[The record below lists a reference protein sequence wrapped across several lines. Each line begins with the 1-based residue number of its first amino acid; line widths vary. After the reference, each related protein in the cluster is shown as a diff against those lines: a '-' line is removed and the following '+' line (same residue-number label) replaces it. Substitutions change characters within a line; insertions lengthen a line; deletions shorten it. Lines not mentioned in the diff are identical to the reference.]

1 MEIFED
7 LENMK
12 NCPIEVALN
21 YLGKK
26 WTMQIIRDLFSEK
39 KRFKDFLGSNPQ
51 ISTKM
56 LSLRL
61 KELQKA
67 DLIKKSVISTTPVM
81 IEYSLTQ
88 KGKELNRIL
97 FQLAEFSLKNY
108 PNEVYYK
115 KPKSIDLDI
124 SNLKRF
130 FKVRISSPIA
140 NLKKDKSTKNNF

>member
-1 MEIFED
+1 MEVFED

-26 WTMQIIRDLFSEK
+26 WTMQIIRDLFNEK

-67 DLIKKSVISTTPVM
+67 GLIKKSVISATPVM

-115 KPKSIDLDI
+115 KPKSIESDI

-130 FKVRISSPIA
+130 FKIRISSP
-140 NLKKDKSTKNNF
+140 NSDSKR

>member
-1 MEIFED
+1 MEVFED

-12 NCPIEVALN
+12 NCPIEVSLN

-26 WTMQIIRDLFSEK
+26 WTMQIIRDLFNGK
-39 KRFKDFLGSNPQ
+39 KRFTEFLNSNPQ

-67 DLIKKSVISTTPVM
+67 SLIKKSVISTTPVM
-81 IEYSLTQ
+81 VEYSLTQ
-88 KGKELNRIL
+88 KGKELNKIL

-108 PNEVYYK
+108 ANEVYYK
-115 KPKSIDLDI
+115 KPKSIESDI
-124 SNLKRF
+124 LNLKKF
-130 FKVRISSPIA
+130 FKVMKPLPISD
-140 NLKKDKSTKNNF
+140 LKKDN

>member
-1 MEIFED
+1 MEVFED

-26 WTMQIIRDLFSEK
+26 WTMQIVRDLFNGK
-39 KRFKDFLGSNPQ
+39 KRFKEFLNSNPQ

-67 DLIKKSVISTTPVM
+67 SLIKKSVISTTPVM
-81 IEYSLTQ
+81 IEYSLTK
-88 KGKELNRIL
+88 KGKELNRVL

-108 PNEVYYK
+108 NNEIYYK
-115 KPKSIDLDI
+115 KPKSIEADI
-124 SNLKRF
+124 LNLKKF
-130 FKVRISSPIA
+130 FKVEVSLPISD
-140 NLKKDKSTKNNF
+140 LKKD

>member
-1 MEIFED
+1 MEVFED

-26 WTMQIIRDLFSEK
+26 WTMQIVRDLFNGK
-39 KRFKDFLGSNPQ
+39 KRFKEFLNSNPQ

-67 DLIKKSVISTTPVM
+67 SLIKKSVISTTPVM
-81 IEYSLTQ
+81 IEYSLTK
-88 KGKELNRIL
+88 KGKELNRVL

-108 PNEVYYK
+108 NNEIYYK
-115 KPKSIDLDI
+115 KPKSIEADI
-124 SNLKRF
+124 L
-130 FKVRISSPIA
+130 
-140 NLKKDKSTKNNF
+140 NLKKFFNDDF